1 MSQFAPLI
9 REISGRL
16 CVPQPARSRILL
28 EIAADLDDLYEHYLD
43 RGLAP
48 EEAATR
54 TRATL
59 ELSDEALAGLIR
71 IHQPPLRRFLD
82 QLSVQARTV
91 WERVTLVVIA
101 LFIVALTVNELLTTR
116 LLITASRF
124 VWPLVALA
132 VVAALVA
139 LAKVY
144 TLYLKQDHDLRLL
157 RRGLDSLL
165 FLTVATIVMGF
176 LGLIVELYVTARHIV
191 ADYDWISLH
200 FTDFLLRAS
209 AVMMVSLVLAIAIA
223 VVWFV
228 LLTKVQSIERAETEV
243 LMKHIGVEKPEPRT
257 ANTAVPGFQRS
268 CSALG
273 LRPTKQG
280 GLP

>member
-9 REISGRL
+9 REISERL

-59 ELSDEALAGLIR
+59 ELSDEALASLIR
-71 IHQPPLRRFLD
+71 IHQPPLRRLLD
-82 QLSVQARTV
+82 QLSVQVRTV

-101 LFIVALTVNELLTTR
+101 LFIVVLTVNEVLTTR

-124 VWPLVALA
+124 VWPLAAIA
-132 VVAALVA
+132 VVAAVIA
-139 LAKVY
+139 LAKIY

-165 FLTVATIVMGF
+165 FLPVTILVLGF
-176 LGLIVELYVTARHIV
+176 FGLIVELYMTARHIV
-191 ADYDWISLH
+191 ADYDWIYLH
-200 FTDFLLRAS
+200 LTDFLIRAS
-209 AVMMVSLVLAIAIA
+209 AAMMVSMLLAIAIA

-243 LMKHIGVEKPEPRT
+243 FMKHVGAEKPEPR
-257 ANTAVPGFQRS
+257 AGNHSAPGSRRS
-268 CSALG
+268 QLSI
-273 LRPTKQG
+273 QVNV
-280 GLP
+280 